1 MVNVKTEHRCDLNRR
16 GAFTGFMAKI
26 EPYGVEKDLKILE
39 GKSKKH
45 SARLE
50 GQFMGLMPV
59 SEFPMPVSD
68 GKHHRRKEKSGDVI
82 NPAIYIDLDATDLA
96 EDRNLVDMVL
106 SVFGLEPKEADFD
119 VFVVMDKVLRALAKA
134 KFKNLATLELNGQ
147 TVYEHPEKEM
157 DLKEVL
163 EHIKDYILAD
173 EKIEEAKAL
182 VIEGREGETKV
193 HITVDN
199 VHTEMTHDI
208 KIKIRGSIEEEYLNR
223 IINYLEDNLEV
234 QTLLER

>member
-1 MVNVKTEHRCDLNRR
+1 
-16 GAFTGFMAKI
+16 MAKI
-26 EPYGVEKDLKILE
+26 EPYGIEKDLNILK
-39 GKSKKH
+39 GKSGKH

-68 GKHHRRKEKSGDVI
+68 GKHHRRKEETGAVI
-82 NPAIYIDLDATDLA
+82 DPAIYIDLDATDLA

-119 VFVVMDKVLRALAKA
+119 VFIVMDKVLRALAKA
-134 KFKNLATLELNGQ
+134 KFKNLASLELNGK

-157 DLKEVL
+157 DLKDVL

-182 VIEGREGETKV
+182 VIEKAEGDTQATV
-193 HITVDN
+193 TVDN
-199 VHTEMTHDI
+199 VHTQMTHDI
-208 KIKIRGSIEEEYLNR
+208 KIKIKGDIEEEYLNR
-223 IINYLEDNLEV
+223 IINYLEDNLEIEK
-234 QTLLER
+234 LIEH